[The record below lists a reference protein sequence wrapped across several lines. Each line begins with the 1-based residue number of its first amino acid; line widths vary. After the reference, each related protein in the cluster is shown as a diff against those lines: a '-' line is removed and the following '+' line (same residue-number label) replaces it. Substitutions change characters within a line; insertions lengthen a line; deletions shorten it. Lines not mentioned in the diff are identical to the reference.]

1 MLRPIPAR
9 IMRSCATVRVCTGTD
24 RYRKPEYD
32 TYTVEGVHLQPTS
45 EVRKTRENT
54 EVSLRGLLFADGRR
68 TRPALEWDRLLKTA
82 EENGGDMKV
91 TVRETEYTV
100 AAADALRDDTDSF
113 HHWEI
118 ALV

>member
-24 RYRKPEYD
+24 RYRKPVYD

-54 EVSLRGLLFADGRR
+54 DITLRGVLFADARR
-68 TRPALEWDRLLKTA
+68 SRPALEWGQLLKSA
-82 EENGGDMKV
+82 QDSGGDMKV
-91 TVRETEYTV
+91 TVRDTEYTV
-100 AAADALRDDTDSF
+100 NAAEELRDDTDRF